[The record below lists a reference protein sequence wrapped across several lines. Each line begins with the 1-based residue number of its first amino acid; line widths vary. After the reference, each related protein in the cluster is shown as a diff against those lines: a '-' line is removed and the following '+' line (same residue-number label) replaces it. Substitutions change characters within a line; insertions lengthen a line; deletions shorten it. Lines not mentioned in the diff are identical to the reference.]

1 MAVVGFP
8 YGTSNFP
15 PNSLSEING
24 DAGEEKKSSPKGKT
38 APLAMTSYKWSF

>member
-1 MAVVGFP
+1 MAIVGFP

-24 DAGEEKKSSPKGKT
+24 DAGEEKKIESQRKNSTIG
-38 APLAMTSYKWSF
+38 YD

>member
-1 MAVVGFP
+1 MAIVGFP

-24 DAGEEKKSSPKGKT
+24 DAGEGKKIESQRKNSTIG
-38 APLAMTSYKWSF
+38 YD

>member
-24 DAGEEKKSSPKGKT
+24 DAGEEKNRVPKEKQHHW
-38 APLAMTSYKWSF
+38 L